1 MLAGSP
7 TIVAKANNEARVR
20 GGLEHEAY
28 LWHDLKGLIDE
39 AGGKDALL
47 ACGGVF
53 SGPFQT
59 QMVAYELGIHGIQ
72 VGWKVTP
79 PPGVTFRTRTVPD
92 GPLVTKPTDDRYR
105 LVAHQRQVA
114 AADGAAGRAQRLS
127 QGEPLRAHLGH
138 RRQRRDQ
145 GRAARGDRRPAAAA
159 GSTSERRGHS
169 LGSPGWPP
177 SPPAYARCPSVR
189 SLPSSFVLPALVLLG
204 LLAVSFYLRTHS
216 LGESL
221 WMDEGLSIGI
231 ASQPL
236 FDIPGVL
243 RVDGSPPLYY
253 MLLSVWMDVTGNGP
267 AETQGL
273 SVAIALLAVPG
284 GLWAGWSLFGR
295 RAGLICAALCA
306 VNPFLT
312 AYAQE
317 TRMYALMLVLSL
329 LATAAFLHVFAFG
342 RRSYLPLFS
351 VLLALML
358 YTHNWGLF
366 LAAGLVCALVPCW
379 YVSEVRSSFWK
390 DALIGFGFAGLLYLP
405 WLPTLL
411 HQVQHTGAPW
421 LNPPNFGA
429 PVQITKS
436 LLGGGTPTVAL
447 LLAGG
452 SGIAAVIARR
462 VEDKERTAVIAGAVT
477 VLATLAVAWLV
488 SQVSPAWTTRYL
500 GVLLG
505 PMLLIAALGLARA
518 GALGMVALVIILG
531 IWAIPA
537 LLRAR
542 EQVERRRPAQ
552 VGRPELQEGDLVV
565 SMQPEQGPLLAYHL
579 EDLGG
584 APKLRFA
591 SPIGA
596 VENDRIMDWTDG
608 YDKLKDAT
616 PAANLEPLLANLPPG
631 GRVLFVYPVTG
642 ARTIGMRPGP
652 SSSGAGGRSGARRS
666 RPTRASRRWRR
677 CPKLPPCHAD
687 RRTRRDLREEDAGT
701 G

>member
-1 MLAGSP
+1 LAS
-7 TIVAKANNEARVR
+7 VSARIR
-20 GGLEHEAY
+20 
-28 LWHDLKGLIDE
+28 
-39 AGGKDALL
+39 
-47 ACGGVF
+47 
-53 SGPFQT
+53 
-59 QMVAYELGIHGIQ
+59 
-72 VGWKVTP
+72 
-79 PPGVTFRTRTVPD
+79 
-92 GPLVTKPTDDRYR
+92 PL
-105 LVAHQRQVA
+105 
-114 AADGAAGRAQRLS
+114 
-127 QGEPLRAHLGH
+127 
-138 RRQRRDQ
+138 
-145 GRAARGDRRPAAAA
+145 
-159 GSTSERRGHS
+159 
-169 LGSPGWPP
+169 
-177 SPPAYARCPSVR
+177 PSVR
-189 SLPSSFVLPALVLLG
+189 PLPSSFVLPALVLLG

-236 FDIPGVL
+236 LDIPHVL

-253 MLLSVWMDVTGNGP
+253 MLLSVWMKATGNGP

-342 RRSYLPLFS
+342 RRGYLPLFS
-351 VLLALML
+351 VLLGLML

-379 YVSEVRSSFWK
+379 YVSEVRASFWK
-390 DALIGFGFAGLLYLP
+390 DALIGFGVAGLLYVP

-429 PVQITKS
+429 PIQITRS

-447 LLAGG
+447 VLAGG
-452 SGIAAVIARR
+452 TGLAAVIARR

-518 GALGMVALVIILG
+518 GGLGLVALVIVLG
-531 IWAIPA
+531 IWAIPRSYGLENKSNA
-537 LLRAR
+537 SDLRKAA
-542 EQVERRRPAQ
+542 V
-552 VGRPELQEGDLVV
+552 PELHKGDLVV

-584 APKLRFA
+584 SAKLRFA

-596 VENDRIMDWTDG
+596 VKNDRVMDWTDG

-616 PAANLEPLLANLPPG
+616 PATNLDPLLANLRRG
-631 GRVLFVYPVTG
+631 GRVLFVYPVTARADDWDAPWTELVRRRAAQWG
-642 ARTIGMRPGP
+642 AALAANKDFKFVNAVPPNYRRATRIGVRGVIYEK
-652 SSSGAGGRSGARRS
+652 
-666 RPTRASRRWRR
+666 T
-677 CPKLPPCHAD
+677 
-687 RRTRRDLREEDAGT
+687 GT